1 MPNFNTDQARGNAS
15 QTSRLGGE
23 NHLSGKVSLVGAGPG
38 DPRLLTLRGFQCLQT
53 ADVVLYDGLA
63 NSEILGF
70 AQSAVCE
77 SVGKH
82 GESKIWTQREI
93 NARILELARAG
104 KNVVRL
110 KGGDPAVFAR
120 SAEELEVLAEA
131 EIPFEVVPGITAAL
145 AAASYVGI
153 PITHRDHASAVAFVT
168 GQQRSDQQPQELHW
182 DSLAKFPGTLVFYM
196 GVTTVESW
204 TTSLIDAG
212 KSPDTPSAIIRRCTW
227 QDQSVIRCTLR
238 EVAKELTPASKMRP
252 PVIVIVGEVSQLGEN
267 FDWFSTKPLHGLGV
281 LHTRPEPDAEL
292 TRSLRDL
299 GAEVFHQPAVEVVS
313 PTDISS
319 LDMAL
324 EQLIGAAAIEGI
336 TFSSINGVDGFMS
349 RLLDRGL
356 DVRALAGCKLACVGA
371 STAEQLTKYG
381 LKADALPDS
390 PQNYSA
396 AGLLKKLEQLPLQ
409 DQLWIVTTTNRSQGE
424 LQAGLAAAGV
434 KVIEALSYETRPVTK
449 LRPAVSQALSKKRIH
464 ACAITSPAI
473 AEATC
478 ELLGEHT
485 RDIAPVAFSPMIAD
499 KLNQLG
505 WSCEHIAA
513 TRNRPGLLATVK
525 NWWLGQHS

>member
-1 MPNFNTDQARGNAS
+1 MPNFNSGQARGNAS

-23 NHLSGKVSLVGAGPG
+23 NHLGGKVSLVGAGPG
-38 DPRLLTLRGFQCLQT
+38 DPRLLTLRGFQCLQA

-82 GESKIWTQREI
+82 GESKIWTQQEI

-104 KNVVRL
+104 KHVVRL

-227 QDQSVIRCTLR
+227 QDQSVIRCKLG
-238 EVAKELTPASKMRP
+238 EVAEHLTPASKMRP
-252 PVIVIVGEVSQLGEN
+252 PVIVIVGDVSQLGEN

-281 LHTRPEPDAEL
+281 LHTRPEPDVEL

-299 GAEVFHQPAVEVVS
+299 GAEVFHQPAVEVV
-313 PTDISS
+313 PPADMSS
-319 LDMAL
+319 LDAAL
-324 EQLIGAAAIEGI
+324 RQLNAAPAIDGI
-336 TFSSINGVDGFMS
+336 TFSSSNGVDGFMA

-356 DVRALAGCKLACVGA
+356 DARALAGCKLACVGA
-371 STAEQLTKYG
+371 STAERLVHYG
-381 LKADALPDS
+381 LRADIVPES
-390 PQNYSA
+390 PKDYSA
-396 AGLLKKLEQLPLQ
+396 SGLLKKLDELPLQ
-409 DQLWIVTTTNRSQGE
+409 EQSWIVTTTNRSRGE
-424 LQAGLAAAGV
+424 LQVGLSAAGV
-434 KVIEALSYETRPVTK
+434 RVLEALSYQTRPVTE
-449 LRPAVSQALSKKRIH
+449 LRPAVSQALSKNRIQVGT
-464 ACAITSPAI
+464 ITSPAI
-473 AEATC
+473 AEATY

-485 RDIAPVAFSPMIAD
+485 RDIAPVAFSPAIAD

-505 WSCEHIAA
+505 WTCEQIAA
-513 TRNRPGLLATVK
+513 TRNRPGLLAAVQD
-525 NWWLGQHS
+525 WWSGQLS